1 MQTEHFDV
9 LILGAGISGIGA
21 ACHLERKCPGKSY
34 AILERR
40 QTVGGTW
47 DLFRYPGI
55 RSDSDMFTFGFNF
68 RPWTEPKVLADG
80 PAIKGYLRDTAAQ
93 YGVNQHIRFGIKV
106 TAASWSSEEQRW
118 TVTAEREPGGEALVF
133 TSNFLIGATGYYNY
147 DKPFRPDFPGEKSF
161 KGPIIH
167 PQQWPENLD
176 YAGKRVVVIGSGA
189 TAITLV
195 PSMAGKAAHVTMLQ
209 RSPTYIMS
217 VPAMDPMAPRLQKF
231 LPNKLVYR
239 MMRTRNVGLQ
249 RLLYQASRRAPKAVR
264 RLLLAQV
271 KAQLGGKVDMKH
283 FTPSYNPWDE
293 RLCVVPNGDLFKVLK
308 KGTASIVTDHIE
320 SFTAKGIKLKSGQEL
335 EADIIITA
343 TGLNVQLLG
352 GVQVTVDGKQFQ
364 PKQHMTYKGV
374 LVQDVPNAA
383 IIIGYTNA
391 SWTLKAD
398 IASEY
403 ICRVLKH
410 MDANGYGQM
419 VPQDDG
425 DNMVENETVMGGLNS
440 GYVKRAVD
448 QLPKQGRKSPWK
460 VLQDY
465 VRDVPMLRFSPIED
479 GALKFTG
486 KVERPAS
493 SGAPKKAAKKQ
504 AA

>member
-21 ACHLERKCPGKSY
+21 ACHLERKSPGKTY

-40 QTVGGTW
+40 QNVGGTW

-68 RPWTEPKVLADG
+68 RPWTDSKVLADG
-80 PAIKGYLRDTAAQ
+80 ASIKGYLRQTAEQ
-93 YGVNQHIRFGIKV
+93 YGVDRHIRFGTKV

-118 TVTAEREPGGEALVF
+118 TVTAETEPGGKVQVL
-133 TSNFLIGATGYYNY
+133 SCSFLIGATGYYNY
-147 DKPFRPDFPGEKSF
+147 DTPYRPEFPGEKNF

-209 RSPTYIMS
+209 RSPTYIMT
-217 VPAMDPMAPRLQKF
+217 VPAIDPLSPKLRRF
-231 LPNKLVYR
+231 LPEMAVYR
-239 MMRTRNVGLQ
+239 ITRARNVGLQ
-249 RLLYQASRRAPKAVR
+249 RMLYQASRRAPKAVK

-293 RLCVVPNGDLFKVLK
+293 RLCVVPNGDLFKALK
-308 KGTASIVTDHIE
+308 KGSASIVTDQID
-320 SFTAKGIKLKSGQEL
+320 SFTAKGIKLKSGEEL
-335 EADIIITA
+335 QADIIITA

-352 GVQVTVDGKQFQ
+352 GVQVDVDGERFK
-364 PKQHMTYKGV
+364 PKEHMTYKGV
-374 LVQDVPNAA
+374 LVEGVPNAA

-403 ICRVLKH
+403 ICRVINH
-410 MDANGYGQM
+410 MDKNGYGAV
-419 VPQDDG
+419 VPQAEG
-425 DNMVENETVMGGLNS
+425 ETPVENETVMGGLSS
-440 GYVKRAVD
+440 GYIQRAADNLPRQGSKR
-448 QLPKQGRKSPWK
+448 PWK
-460 VLQDY
+460 VVHDY
-465 VRDVPMLRFSPIED
+465 VRDVPVLRYSQLED
-479 GALKFTG
+479 GILQFSA
-486 KVERPAS
+486 KVA
-493 SGAPKKAAKKQ
+493 GVAAKPKKATRKSQ